1 MLHSPNYD
9 IIDILEF
16 LLSSILL
23 FIKEDQY
30 ETICLYWRKIIWTIC
45 TMFIIM
51 FFIIMT
57 NVRHTFV
64 ISAAI
69 NKCELF
75 LL

>member
-1 MLHSPNYD
+1 MKKYYVTLVKNM
-9 IIDILEF
+9 ILSNCV
-16 LLSSILL
+16 LLIN
-23 FIKEDQY
+23 EDLY
-30 ETICLYWRKIIWTIC
+30 ETISLYWRKIIWNIC